1 MLALIIH
8 LVAGAL
14 GGYFTGM
21 ALKDKSL
28 GTMGNVIAG
37 AIGGGLGGQLLA
49 MMSAAPAATDAAATA
64 APGLG
69 TAGII
74 YALVAGV
81 VGGGVLTA
89 IAGYVKGM
97 TAK

>member
-1 MLALIIH
+1 MLALIIQ

-14 GGYFTGM
+14 GGIAVGM

-28 GTMGNVIAG
+28 GTLGNTIAG

-49 MMSAAPAATDAAATA
+49 MMSATPAATDAAATA
-64 APGLG
+64 DPGMG
-69 TAGII
+69 VAGII
-74 YALVAGV
+74 YALVVGG

-89 IAGYVKGM
+89 IAGYDKGM
-97 TAK
+97 MAK

>member
-1 MLALIIH
+1 MLALIIQ

-14 GGYFTGM
+14 GGLGTGTV
-21 ALKDKSL
+21 LKDKSL
-28 GTMGNVIAG
+28 GTAGNAIAG
-37 AIGGGLGGQLLA
+37 AIGGGLGGQLLE

-64 APGLG
+64 DPGMG
-69 TAGII
+69 VAGII
-74 YALVAGV
+74 YALVAGG

-97 TAK
+97 MAK